1 MSQAFKLLDPNTGE
15 IKFHDCLT
23 GVELTAAQIATIT
36 PCPSVELTDDSVCI
50 QPTGNTDPTLVETDA
65 KRICTVQISYLADGT
80 VDTTELL
87 STNLIDAAGADV
99 TATHEVTACP
109 APLIPVGEVCFTA

>member
-36 PCPSVELTDDSVCI
+36 PCPTVELANDSVCI
-50 QPTGNTDPTLVETDA
+50 QPIGNTDPTLVESDG
-65 KRICTVQISYLADGT
+65 KRICTIEITYLADGT
-80 VDTTELL
+80 VDATTVI
-87 STNLIDAAGADV
+87 STNLMNAAGTDV